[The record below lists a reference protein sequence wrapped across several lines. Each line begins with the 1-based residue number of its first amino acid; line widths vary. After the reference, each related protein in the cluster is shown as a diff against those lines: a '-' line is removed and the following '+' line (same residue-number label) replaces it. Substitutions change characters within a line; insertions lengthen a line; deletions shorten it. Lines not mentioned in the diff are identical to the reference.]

1 MIRDKMSSPPV
12 TPEMIPIMS
21 QAFHAGMKVL
31 RYSCCPISKK
41 MEADP
46 ISEVNKTNK
55 TLIIMPM
62 IRSFWR
68 RFLRAAS
75 VSCRYALSMDFI
87 SLRIASMISLK
98 SGNYHLLLI

>member
-1 MIRDKMSSPPV
+1 MIMISDKMSSAPV

-41 MEADP
+41 SEADP
-46 ISEVNKTNK
+46 ISEVTRTDK
-55 TLIIMPM
+55 TLTIIPM
-62 IRSFWR
+62 IISFWS

-75 VSCRYALSMDFI
+75 VSCKYALSMDFI
-87 SLRIASMISLK
+87 SLKIASTISLT
-98 SGNYHLLLI
+98 SGNH